1 MILSCAEVLLQRS
14 FFLFSGIAEIL
25 NLLKI
30 SAKHLINLKMN

>member
-14 FFLFSGIAEIL
+14 FFLSSGITEIL